1 MALFDVTAAEEHD
14 RLRSLYYPGT
24 NIILIC
30 FSVDNPASLVNVT
43 KKWISEVRVHCDQ
56 CPVILVA
63 CKIDLR
69 TDSQKIAELK
79 TQGETLVTNEIG
91 RRIARK
97 IKADAYMEC
106 STKTRQGVQDLL
118 NQAARLSIKKR
129 SRRSVKC
136 QCILQ

>member
-1 MALFDVTAAEEHD
+1 MALFDITAAEEHD

>member
-1 MALFDVTAAEEHD
+1 MALFDITAAEEHD

-30 FSVDNPASLVNVT
+30 FSIDNPASLVNVT
-43 KKWISEVRVHCDQ
+43 KKWISEVRVHCNQ

-79 TQGETLVTNEIG
+79 TQGETLVTNEMG

>member
-1 MALFDVTAAEEHD
+1 MALFDITAAEEHD

-30 FSVDNPASLVNVT
+30 FSIDNPASLVNVT
-43 KKWISEVRVHCDQ
+43 KKWISEVRVHCNQ

-79 TQGETLVTNEIG
+79 TQGETLVTNEMG

-129 SRRSVKC
+129 SHRRVKC

>member
-1 MALFDVTAAEEHD
+1 MALFDITAAEEHD

-30 FSVDNPASLVNVT
+30 FSIDNPASLVNVT

-106 STKTRQGVQDLL
+106 STKTREETF
-118 NQAARLSIKKR
+118 
-129 SRRSVKC
+129 
-136 QCILQ
+136 